1 MSKWNFI
8 SNHTM
13 ALLLI
18 NRDNLVTVRQ
28 MAEKLGVIERFVRR
42 IIKDLQ
48 IEGYLQIEK
57 EGRSN
62 RYKVNHNVLLR
73 RQALGSTTVGEL
85 MDTLSQDFK
94 AIRNNKPDSNITI
107 DDLTVS
113 SFPKFFDLSSGILS
127 QRHSLS
133 ITQYDVPYLTS
144 CFQGLN
150 SSFNIHSILLLALVD
165 PILDDFPD

>member
-28 MAEKLGVIERFVRR
+28 MAEKLGVIERSVRR

-85 MDTLSQDFK
+85 MDTLSQDL
-94 AIRNNKPDSNITI
+94 KPSGTI
-107 DDLTVS
+107 NRIQIS
-113 SFPKFFDLSSGILS
+113 RSMI
-127 QRHSLS
+127 
-133 ITQYDVPYLTS
+133 
-144 CFQGLN
+144 
-150 SSFNIHSILLLALVD
+150 
-165 PILDDFPD
+165 